1 MKICLGLILKG
12 LTLMVNTLKG
22 CLQILVKLQFGLLRP
37 CTLLVILVLFLICMP
52 NLKPL
57 RKSTEFR
64 LKHYLHILMHN
75 VLPLRLMIFV
85 LRCQICLLQKILLIP
100 ESLSLKCQKQ
110 LMVSQR
116 TTLRNWHKRVLA

>member
-75 VLPLRLMIFV
+75 VLPLRPMIFV
-85 LRCQICLLQKILLIP
+85 LRCQICLLQKILPIP